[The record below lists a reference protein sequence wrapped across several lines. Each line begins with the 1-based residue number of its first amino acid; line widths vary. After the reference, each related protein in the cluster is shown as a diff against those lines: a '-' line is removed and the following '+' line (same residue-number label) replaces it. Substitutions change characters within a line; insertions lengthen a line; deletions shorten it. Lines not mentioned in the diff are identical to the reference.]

1 MAYAESYPFDLLADW
16 LAEAEASEVN
26 DPNAVYLATVDAD
39 GQPSVRT
46 VLLKGLEAPRLKFY
60 TNTLSRKGRNMAGQS
75 RVALLF
81 HWKSLRRQVRVEGQV
96 ARVSDAEADAY
107 FATRPR
113 TSQIGAHASLQSQP
127 LDRRQTLEN
136 RVRDLEQQ
144 YAGQEVPRPPH
155 WSGYGLRPQQFE
167 FWREGAFRLHDRE
180 VLTPTAAGWAGQ
192 RLFP

>member
-1 MAYAESYPFDLLADW
+1 MTYAAAYPFDLLADW

-26 DPNAVYLATVDAD
+26 DPNAVYLATVDAE

-60 TNTLSRKGRNMAGQS
+60 TNTLSRKGQDMAGQR

-96 ARVSDAEADAY
+96 ETVSDADADAY

-113 TSQIGAHASLQSQP
+113 NSQIGAHASLQSRP
-127 LDRRQTLEN
+127 LDSRQTLED
-136 RVRDLEQQ
+136 RVRALDQQ
-144 YAGQEVPRPPH
+144 YADQEVPRPPH
-155 WSGYGLRPQQFE
+155 WSGYGLKPQRFE
-167 FWREGAFRLHDRE
+167 FWQEGAFRLHDRE
-180 VLTPTAAGWAGQ
+180 VLTPTATGWTGQ
-192 RLFP
+192 RLYP